1 MAAFLGD
8 PTNLTFQVGA
18 PLGAGHPAVRH
29 RRTDGTDW

>member
-1 MAAFLGD
+1 
-8 PTNLTFQVGA
+8 LTFQVGA